1 MIGRKLLHYEIV
13 EKLGEGGMAVVYK
26 ARDARLH
33 RFVALKVL
41 PPDRSSD
48 PMRRARFLREAR
60 AAAAL
65 NHPHIVTVHDIAF
78 EDGVDFIV
86 MEHLGGR
93 PLSETVTEKGLPVAE
108 ALRIASQVA
117 DALAAAHA
125 AGVVHRDLKPANVM
139 IAADGRA
146 KVLDFGLATL
156 VASEGA
162 SAPER
167 LTRDGVV
174 MGTIAYMSPE
184 QSLGQPA
191 DARSD
196 VYSLGVMLYEMLAGL
211 LPFRSRSAAEHFH
224 LLHYS
229 SPAPLRT
236 LRRAVPEPVEQLVAR
251 ALERNPE
258 ARFANMREMEH
269 ELRRLAL
276 ELAARGD
283 DSMEEEDRTS
293 ASLDPEAKTL
303 DRSTDP
309 EPGLP
314 LARGDPSRPP
324 APGTER
330 ASIAVLPF
338 GSLSADA
345 DDGFIAAGIASEIIV
360 ALGGVPDLRV
370 ASELAS
376 FRFRGPDLDLVQ
388 TARTL
393 RVRYLLTGNLRR
405 AGDRIRVLAALADA
419 ETGAQIWS
427 KAFDRKMTELFAMQE
442 EIAQAIVGATGG
454 QIIRAD
460 ADRAHRSS
468 PEHLDAWGL
477 LHRAY
482 YFWNHAFSPDGLEKA
497 LGQVRRAVEL
507 DPSYAAAHAFL
518 GLYLI
523 ERVIHVF
530 TPRIEEERAE
540 AEAAAEKA
548 VQLAPGDTNV
558 LANAGLVWYHCSRHE
573 RSVAALRRAVAIAP
587 FNLVAWGYLALSL
600 GVGGDDAQV
609 EEARRILDR
618 LLDTT
623 PDHPSVPYWLFF
635 KGAVATRQG
644 RDDEAVDCA
653 TRTIALQPHFFLAA
667 VMLANGLGAR
677 GRGEEARAAWERV
690 RAIHP
695 SFTAEDYAREIRL
708 QAVQADRAEPH
719 LAGLRSAGILS

>member
-1 MIGRKLLHYEIV
+1 MIGRTLLHYEIV

-33 RFVALKVL
+33 RFVALKIL
-41 PPDRSSD
+41 PPERSGE
-48 PMRRARFLREAR
+48 PTRRARFEQEAR

-65 NHPHIVTVHDIAF
+65 NHPHIVTVHDIAS
-78 EDGVDFIV
+78 EGGLDFIV
-86 MEHLGGR
+86 MEHLGGQ
-93 PLSETVTEKGLPVAE
+93 PLSQMVTEKGLPVAE
-108 ALRIASQVA
+108 ALRIGIQVA

-125 AGVVHRDLKPANVM
+125 AGVIHRDLKPANVM
-139 IAADGRA
+139 VAGDGRA

-156 VASEGA
+156 AAGEGTD
-162 SAPER
+162 APER

-196 VYSLGVMLYEMLAGL
+196 VYALGVMLYEMVAGL

-236 LRRAVPEPVEQLVAR
+236 LRRAVPESVEQLVTR
-251 ALERNPE
+251 ALARSPE
-258 ARFANMREMEH
+258 ARFAGMREMEH
-269 ELRRLAL
+269 ELRRVAA
-276 ELAARGD
+276 EVAARGD
-283 DSMEEEDRTS
+283 VVPEEDPRDT
-293 ASLDPEAKTL
+293 SLDPEAKTL
-303 DRSTDP
+303 DRSPDP
-309 EPGLP
+309 GPGP
-314 LARGDPSRPP
+314 AIGVRHPSRPP

-338 GSLSADA
+338 ASFSGDP
-345 DDGFIAAGIASEIIV
+345 DDGYVAAGIASEIIV

-376 FRFRGPDLDLVQ
+376 FRFRGPDLDLGH

-393 RVRYLLTGNLRR
+393 RVRYVLSGNLRR
-405 AGDRIRVLAALADA
+405 AGDRIRVLASLTDA
-419 ETGAQIWS
+419 ETGEQIWS
-427 KAFDRKMTELFAMQE
+427 KAFDRRLAELFAVQE

-460 ADRAHRSS
+460 AERAHRSS

-482 YFWNHAFSPDGLEKA
+482 YFWNHAFSPDGLEEA
-497 LGQVRRAVEL
+497 LGQVRRAIEL
-507 DPSYAAAHAFL
+507 DPGYAAAHAFL

-523 ERVIHVF
+523 ERVIHVL

-540 AEAAAEKA
+540 AEAEAEKA
-548 VQLAPGDTNV
+548 VQLAPADPSV

-573 RSVAALRRAVAIAP
+573 RSVGALRRAVETAP
-587 FNLVAWGYLALSL
+587 FNLVAWGYLAVSL
-600 GVGGDDAQV
+600 GVGGDEAEV
-609 EEARRILDR
+609 GEARRILDR

-644 RDDEAVDCA
+644 RIDEAAECA
-653 TRTIALQPHFFLAA
+653 ARTVELQPHFFLAS
-667 VMLANGLGAR
+667 VMLANALGVQ
-677 GRGEEARAAWERV
+677 GRAAEARAAWERV
-690 RAIHP
+690 QAIHP
-695 SFTAEDYAREIRL
+695 AFTTEAYALEIRM
-708 QAVQADRAEPH
+708 QAVHPDRAEPH
-719 LAGLRSAGILS
+719 LAGLRAAGLLA

>member
-1 MIGRKLLHYEIV
+1 
-13 EKLGEGGMAVVYK
+13 
-26 ARDARLH
+26 
-33 RFVALKVL
+33 
-41 PPDRSSD
+41 
-48 PMRRARFLREAR
+48 
-60 AAAAL
+60 
-65 NHPHIVTVHDIAF
+65 
-78 EDGVDFIV
+78 
-86 MEHLGGR
+86 
-93 PLSETVTEKGLPVAE
+93 
-108 ALRIASQVA
+108 
-117 DALAAAHA
+117 
-125 AGVVHRDLKPANVM
+125 
-139 IAADGRA
+139 
-146 KVLDFGLATL
+146 
-156 VASEGA
+156 
-162 SAPER
+162 
-167 LTRDGVV
+167 
-174 MGTIAYMSPE
+174 
-184 QSLGQPA
+184 
-191 DARSD
+191 
-196 VYSLGVMLYEMLAGL
+196 
-211 LPFRSRSAAEHFH
+211 
-224 LLHYS
+224 
-229 SPAPLRT
+229 
-236 LRRAVPEPVEQLVAR
+236 
-251 ALERNPE
+251 
-258 ARFANMREMEH
+258 MREMEH

-276 ELAARGD
+276 EWAARGD
-283 DSMEEEDRTS
+283 DSMEEEDRT
-293 ASLDPEAKTL
+293 ATSLDPEAKTL

-309 EPGLP
+309 EPALP
-314 LARGDPSRPP
+314 LAPAGPSRPP

-338 GSLSADA
+338 ASLSADA

-393 RVRYLLTGNLRR
+393 RVRYLLTGSLRR
-405 AGDRIRVLAALADA
+405 AGDRIRVLSALADA

-460 ADRAHRSS
+460 AERAHRSS

-482 YFWNHAFSPDGLEKA
+482 YFWNHAFSPDGLEQA

-573 RSVAALRRAVAIAP
+573 RSVGALRRAVAIAP

-600 GVGGDDAQV
+600 GVGGDDAQAQ
-609 EEARRILDR
+609 EARRILDR

-623 PDHPSVPYWLFF
+623 PDHPSGPLL
-635 KGAVATRQG
+635 ALLQG
-644 RDDEAVDCA
+644 GRRDPPGPRRRGGDL
-653 TRTIALQPHFFLAA
+653 RRPHD
-667 VMLANGLGAR
+667 
-677 GRGEEARAAWERV
+677 RAAAALLPGGGHAGERLSE
-690 RAIHP
+690 REAAARRHARPGSACGP
-695 SFTAEDYAREIRL
+695 STRPFTAEDYAREIRL
-708 QAVQADRAEPH
+708 QAGHPDRAEPH
-719 LAGLRSAGILS
+719 LAGLRAAGLPCDADPRNAEEAACADSTSRPSRWWPKGSSIQNRPSPAPTGA